1 VNNTEPPFVLF
12 RAIDKQGYFSP
23 SFLYQN
29 RVFVGIRGTKMRDY
43 ELQERISQYRWY
55 HIIKLTD
62 EVSTPGD
69 PHYLPAQDLFMKH
82 LGSLDL
88 HGKRVL
94 DIGCRDGLFSFAA
107 ERLGAAEV
115 IAIDND
121 LSKGAVELLIPFFG
135 SKVKMHE
142 MSLYDLDPSSF
153 GLFDVVLLPGVLYH
167 LRYPFWGLR
176 VIRSVLRDEGHLL
189 IETPLWEAER
199 HNAILFCP
207 VGSDSPY
214 DGSSCTFFNVK
225 GIVDTLSSTGFKTV
239 NVEPLVKRSGKTGF
253 RSRIS
258 RAVRR
263 AQRLLRSE
271 DREPISSVNRYVVHS
286 IFSGVDSN
294 SFLAKYWDETHDLH
308 STHDALSVRLPE
320 LKMELPCSV
329 CEATSFLER
338 RIPDAAL
345 YRCPSCD
352 HCFSALDSIDNF
364 EEYATEY
371 YEEIHKRWFTNPNY
385 SLFKYIESFMREM
398 NLSSVID
405 VGCGKGDFLKYIK
418 KSHPK
423 LSATGVDLSLPP
435 ASDEIDFVQGDVFEI
450 DLDQKFD
457 LVVSLATIEHIQ
469 DIHHFMRRLKDLSD
483 INGYIIIMTVNEKG
497 MLYKVARQLYRIGY
511 RSPCERLYSKH
522 HLNHFN
528 VSSLARLLT
537 LHKLSIVDTHYHEVP
552 LRSVDIPVSSKAT
565 QLFLRVMVWGIFS
578 LGRLADRTSF
588 HTVICRK

>member
-1 VNNTEPPFVLF
+1 
-12 RAIDKQGYFSP
+12 
-23 SFLYQN
+23 
-29 RVFVGIRGTKMRDY
+29 MRDE
-43 ELQERISQYRWY
+43 ELQQRISQYKWY

-69 PHYLPAQDLFMKH
+69 SFHLRVQDLFMKH
-82 LGSLDL
+82 LESIDL
-88 HGKRVL
+88 QGKRVL

-115 IAIDND
+115 IAVDND

-142 MSLYDLDPSSF
+142 MNLYDLDPSSF

-176 VIRSVLRDEGHLL
+176 VIRSVLRDDGHLL
-189 IETPLWEAER
+189 IDTPLWEGER

-225 GIVDTLSSTGFKTV
+225 GIVDTLSSMGFETV
-239 NVEPLVKRSGKTGF
+239 TMESLVQRSGKIGF
-253 RSRIS
+253 RGRIARS
-258 RAVRR
+258 MRR

-271 DREPISSVNRYVVHS
+271 DREPIRDVKRYVVHGILS
-286 IFSGVDSN
+286 AFDSN
-294 SFLAKYWDETHDLH
+294 SFLAQYWDETHDLH
-308 STHDALSVRLPE
+308 STHDALSISLGRPE
-320 LKMELPCSV
+320 PKKELPCSV
-329 CEATSFLER
+329 CEATSLLER

-345 YRCPSCD
+345 YRCPSCG
-352 HCFSALDSIDNF
+352 HCFSALDSIHNF
-364 EEYATEY
+364 EEYDIEY
-371 YEEIHKRWFTNPNY
+371 YEEMHKRWFTHPNY
-385 SLFKYIESFMREM
+385 SLFKYIESFMREI

-423 LSATGVDLSLPP
+423 LSATGVDLSPPP

-450 DLDQKFD
+450 DLNQKFG
-457 LVVSLATIEHIQ
+457 LVVSLATIEHIH

-497 MLYKVARQLYRIGY
+497 MLYEVARQLYRIGY

-537 LHKLSIVDTHYHEVP
+537 MQKLSIVDTHYHEVP
-552 LRSVDIPVSSKAT
+552 LRSVDIPASSKAT
-565 QLFLRVMVWGIFS
+565 QLFLRAMVWGIFG

-588 HTVICRK
+588 QTVICRK